1 METKKHNPSVT
12 LFPSLYLFYA
22 LAAIH
27 CVSHVDWTLLV
38 LVDYVT
44 QQWAPWLIGINFNS
58 NVVRER
64 ERKKAKSKILTIK
77 LDGEFAHFRISL
89 Y

>member
-1 METKKHNPSVT
+1 M
-12 LFPSLYLFYA
+12 
-22 LAAIH
+22 
-27 CVSHVDWTLLV
+27 
-38 LVDYVT
+38 
-44 QQWAPWLIGINFNS
+44 IGINFNS
-58 NVVRER
+58 NVVRERER